1 MKHLITVFIVLFCLF
16 GILSCDKPQQQVL
29 IENLSLPKE
38 DHPEWSELFSSN
50 FTATKLETN
59 SSCIIGIIDKIKKLK
74 NEYYIVSSGTSIF
87 RFNEKG
93 EFVMS
98 LNNMGQGPEEYIR
111 VEDFD
116 VYEIN
121 GKTEIWISDNENLKI
136 YDADNGIFIRKI
148 KFPFV
153 IHKFKRMEN
162 GHILLVTGQN
172 DHSLTLTDERGKILS
187 EYLEKEIPY
196 LMFRTVQ
203 FVKYNNEYLFQLG
216 ISNAY
221 VSFNPET
228 ETFSKGTYSKEN
240 DFLTDKQ
247 LLELFSTFGVD
258 FIREASN
265 RSYLSNIIPLG
276 NTVWFQIRHADKN
289 YLSKISEGK
298 MVSTEFSYGTFQST
312 ISVGDSENSLL
323 LYLQPDQLQESGKT
337 LIDKKGMAIQ
347 CQLDDNPI
355 IVEFFQK

>member
-1 MKHLITVFIVLFCLF
+1 MKHIITIFLILFCLF
-16 GILSCDKPQQQVL
+16 CILSCEKPQQQVL

-38 DHPEWSELFSSN
+38 DHPEWSELFSCN
-50 FTATKLETN
+50 YTATKLETC
-59 SSCIIGIIDKIKKLK
+59 STCIIGIIDKIKKFR
-74 NEYYIVSSGTSIF
+74 NEYYILSSGTSIL

-93 EFVMS
+93 EFVVS

-121 GKTEIWISDNENLKI
+121 GKIEIWISDNENLKI
-136 YDADNGIFIRKI
+136 YDAENGTFIRKI
-148 KFPFV
+148 NFPFV

-172 DHSLTLTDERGKILS
+172 DHSLTLTNEIGEILS

-196 LMFRTVQ
+196 LMFRAVQ

-221 VSFNPET
+221 VSFDPET
-228 ETFSKGTYSKEN
+228 ETFSKGVYSKES

-258 FIREASN
+258 FIREANS

-276 NTVWFQIRHADKN
+276 NTVWLQIRHADKN
-289 YLSKISEGK
+289 YLSKISDGK
-298 MVSTEFSYGTFQST
+298 MVSTEFSYGAFQST

-323 LYLQPDQLQESGKT
+323 LYLQPDQLQENGKT